1 MTTGYI
7 LILAILILGGVIATV
22 GDRIGTKVG
31 KARLSLFKLRPR
43 NTAVLVTV
51 LTGGLI
57 SASTLAVLFAVDEG
71 LRTGVFELEKIQKD
85 LRRKRDELDVT
96 RQQLDTTSNQKTQV
110 EQELS
115 QARIQQVE
123 AQKRQAEAQ
132 ILLQQINKSLQTAR
146 VQQAQ
151 TQAELKR
158 TATQKAQAESQLAL
172 TQNELGQIS
181 QQYQQAQAQLKSV
194 SGQVTQLRAEQQ
206 TLISQANK
214 AIAQRNAAI
223 VERDQIIAR
232 LDRDK
237 ARLDRDKA
245 EREQK
250 IAQLNDEIQQRD
262 QEIVQRTE
270 VIAQREIRLKDLEKQ
285 QQQLEKQQQELV
297 KQRDFLRQEV
307 ARLEQFYQSYRDL
320 RLGKLALIRGQ
331 VLAADVLKFTNP
343 TIARQ
348 QITQLVDTANR
359 NAIAQLTEPGS
370 EPANKTV
377 IKITDE
383 QIQQLQSQ
391 INDGREYVVRIF
403 CAGNY
408 VKGEQEIAV
417 LADAAPNQVVFA
429 KGATVAAIAADSSS
443 MSEDQLRER
452 IEQLIE
458 FSKFRSRRAGFLG
471 NAIQI
476 GDNRIETLIRFIE
489 LLKQYPQPVEIRAV
503 ASEDTYTA
511 GLLKVELEAVQ
522 NGQVLFR
529 T

>member
-7 LILAILILGGVIATV
+7 LIVAILILGGVIATV

-43 NTAVLVTV
+43 KTAVLVTV

-57 SASTLAVLFAVDEG
+57 SASTLAVLFAADEG
-71 LRTGVFELEKIQKD
+71 LRTGVFQLEKIQKD
-85 LRRKRDELDVT
+85 LRRKRDELENT
-96 RQQLDTTSNQKTQV
+96 RQQLETTTSQKTQV

-115 QARIQQVE
+115 QARSQQVE

-132 ILLQQINKSLQTAR
+132 ILLQEINKSLQTAR

-151 TQAELKR
+151 TQAALKR

-181 QQYQQAQAQLKSV
+181 QQYRQAQEQLKSV

-206 TLISQANK
+206 KLISQANK

-223 VERDQIIAR
+223 VERDRII
-232 LDRDK
+232 

-250 IAQLNDEIQQRD
+250 IASLNDEIQQRD
-262 QEIVQRTE
+262 QELAQRTE
-270 VIAQREIRLKDLEKQ
+270 VIAQRETRLKELEKQ
-285 QQQLEKQQQELV
+285 QEQLEKQQQELAR
-297 KQRDFLRQEV
+297 QRDFLVEEV
-307 ARLEQFYQSYRDL
+307 AKLETRLEQFSQSYRDL

-331 VLAADVLKFTNP
+331 VLAADVLRTINP
-343 TIARQ
+343 TTTRQ
-348 QITQLVDTANR
+348 QITQLLETANR
-359 NAIAQLTEPGS
+359 NAIAQLTEPGN
-370 EPANKTV
+370 EGVNHRV
-377 IKITDE
+377 LKITDE
-383 QIQQLQSQ
+383 QIKQLQSQ
-391 INDGREYVVRIF
+391 INDGREYVVRISS
-403 CAGNY
+403 AGNY
-408 VKGEQEIAV
+408 VRGEKEISV
-417 LADAAPNQVVFA
+417 LADAVPNQVVFTR
-429 KGATVAAIAADSSS
+429 GDIVAAIAADSSN
-443 MSEDQLRER
+443 MNEDQLRER

-489 LLKQYPQPVEIRAV
+489 LLQQYKQPVEIRAV
-503 ASEDTYTA
+503 AAEDTYTA
-511 GLLKVELEAVQ
+511 GLLKVELEAIQ